1 MIGYSSLRKLSSLD
15 RILMEASRALHTVYG
30 SPVESRPYPA
40 TSKNTGAFSK
50 EDRNRSAAYMRVNH
64 TGEVCAQA
72 LYQSQAMTARH
83 SVNRDRMQH
92 SADEELDHL
101 AWCEQRIKEL
111 GGHKSLLNPLWYAGS
126 FAIGAVAGLIGDK
139 WNLGF
144 VAETEKQVVEHLESH
159 LARLPE
165 TDLRSREVIAQM
177 QADEAQHADQAMQA
191 GAAALP
197 APVKLLMKVGGRI
210 MTSTA
215 YRL

>member
-1 MIGYSSLRKLSSLD
+1 MHKLSSLD
-15 RILMEASRALHTVYG
+15 RILIETSRALHTVYG
-30 SPVESRPYPA
+30 SPAESRPYPA
-40 TSKNTGAFSK
+40 TSKNTRAFSK

-159 LARLPE
+159 LAHLPE

-191 GAAALP
+191 GAVALP
-197 APVKLLMKVGGRI
+197 APIKLLMKVGGRV
-210 MTSTA
+210 MTLIA

>member
-1 MIGYSSLRKLSSLD
+1 
-15 RILMEASRALHTVYG
+15 MEASRALHTVYG
-30 SPVESRPYPA
+30 SPVQARPYPA
-40 TSKNTGAFSK
+40 TSKNPAAFSK
-50 EDRNRSAAYMRVNH
+50 EDCSRSAAYMRVNH

-72 LYQSQAMTARH
+72 LYQSQAMTARN
-83 SVNRDRMQH
+83 SANRDRLQH

-126 FAIGAVAGLIGDK
+126 FAIGTVAGLVGDQ

-144 VAETEKQVVEHLESH
+144 VAETEKQVVAHLESH
-159 LARLPE
+159 LTRLPA
-165 TDLRSREVIAQM
+165 TDPRSREVIVQM
-177 QADEAQHADQAMQA
+177 QADEARHADQAIQA

-197 APVKLLMKVGGRI
+197 APIKVLMKIGGRI

>member
-1 MIGYSSLRKLSSLD
+1 VINSSSLRKLSSLD
-15 RILMEASRALHTVYG
+15 QILTGASRALHTVYG
-30 SPVESRPYPA
+30 SPIESRPYPA
-40 TSKNTGAFSK
+40 TGKNTKALSK
-50 EDRNRSAAYMRVNH
+50 EDCNRSAAYMRVNH

-83 SVNRDRMQH
+83 SVSRARMQH

-126 FAIGAVAGLIGDK
+126 FAIGTVAGLIGDK

-144 VAETEKQVVEHLESH
+144 VAETEKQVVEHLERH
-159 LARLPE
+159 LARIPE

-177 QADEAQHADQAMQA
+177 QADENQHADQAMQA

-197 APVKLLMKVGGRI
+197 APVRLLMKIGGRI